1 VGPAASLKVRRRSRG
16 DPLKARTSLGMSELE
31 DSAQQA
37 IDQGRDARLN
47 SLVAIL
53 VAVSATV
60 MAVGN
65 VKDGN
70 IVQAMEQ
77 AQSRS
82 VDAWAYYQSK
92 GTKENLAEASA
103 ETLTVQRDSARDL
116 TPETRALYDRKIAE
130 YQARAA
136 LCAKE
141 KQDIKQKAEGFEHEY
156 DALNVHDDQFDAAEA
171 CLTVSISLFGVTALT
186 RKRWLLGLGVAF
198 MSLGVFLGLAGFF
211 GLGFH
216 PDFLARVLG

>member
-1 VGPAASLKVRRRSRG
+1 
-16 DPLKARTSLGMSELE
+16 MSEIE

-37 IDQGRDARLN
+37 IEHGRDARLN

-53 VAVSATV
+53 VAVSATF

-77 AQSRS
+77 AQSHG
-82 VDAWAYYQSK
+82 VDAWTYYQAK

-103 ETLTVQRDSARDL
+103 ETLTLQRDTAREL
-116 TPETRALYDRKIAE
+116 TPEGRALYDRKIAE
-130 YQARAA
+130 YRARSTQY
-136 LCAKE
+136 AKE
-141 KQDIKQKAEGFEHEY
+141 KQDIKQKAEGFEREY

-171 CLTVSISLFGVTALT
+171 CLTVSIALFGVTALT
-186 RKRWLLGLGVAF
+186 RKRWLLGLGLGL
-198 MSLGVFLGLAGFF
+198 MSLGVFLGFCGFL

>member
-1 VGPAASLKVRRRSRG
+1 MTEIA
-16 DPLKARTSLGMSELE
+16 

-37 IDQGRDARLN
+37 IEQGRDARLN

-77 AQSRS
+77 AQSHG
-82 VDAWAYYQSK
+82 VDAWTYYQAK

-103 ETLTVQRDSARDL
+103 ETLTLQRDTARDL

-136 LCAKE
+136 QYGKE
-141 KQDIKQKAEGFEHEY
+141 KLDIKREAESFEHEY
-156 DALNVHDDQFDAAEA
+156 DALNVHDDQFDASEA
-171 CLTVSISLFGVTALT
+171 CLTVSIALFGVTALT
-186 RKRWLLGLGVAF
+186 RKRWLLGLGLAF
-198 MSLGVFLGLAGFF
+198 MSLGVLLGIAGFLGL
-211 GLGFH
+211 GLH